1 MNGNRG
7 LALLLVAALAWTGA
21 ARADAQRI
29 VSVAGSLTEIV
40 YALGQESRLV
50 GADTTSLYPPSARAL
65 PQVGYQRSLSA
76 EGILS
81 LAPDLVLATEAAGP
95 PAVIDQIRAAGVP
108 VRIVTHDLSPDG
120 LGQKVRSVAEALDRV
135 EEGER
140 LASRIRAELNATLR
154 SVGAARTRPKV
165 LFFMNAGR
173 GAPLTAGRDTA
184 ADAMIRLA
192 GGQNALADFE
202 GYKPLS
208 TEALT
213 AAAPD
218 VLLLPDHALTA
229 LGGETG
235 LARVP
240 GLTLTPAWRNRRIV
254 AMDALLLL
262 GFGPRTGAA
271 VATLARRLHPDL
283 EAVDG
288 GLGQ

>member
-81 LAPDLVLATEAAGP
+81 LAPDLVLATETAGP

>member
-140 LASRIRAELNATLR
+140 LASRIRAELDTTLR
-154 SVGAARTRPKV
+154 SVGADAAQGA
-165 LFFMNAGR
+165 FFHERRAR
-173 GAPLTAGRDTA
+173 GAAHRRARHDGGRHDPIGRWPECVDGFRGLQTVEYGSSDGGGAGC
-184 ADAMIRLA
+184 
-192 GGQNALADFE
+192 
-202 GYKPLS
+202 
-208 TEALT
+208 
-213 AAAPD
+213 
-218 VLLLPDHALTA
+218 
-229 LGGETG
+229 
-235 LARVP
+235 
-240 GLTLTPAWRNRRIV
+240 
-254 AMDALLLL
+254 
-262 GFGPRTGAA
+262 AA
-271 VATLARRLHPDL
+271 VARPHPDDAGRRNRL
-283 EAVDG
+283 GPRSRPDADAGLAEPAHRRHGRPAIAGLWSAHRRG
-288 GLGQ
+288 GGDSRPSLAS